1 MLKKNNVPVCPY
13 HFPIIYGLWMSL
25 TCFWS
30 DGCKICEGSVGV
42 ELCVAL
48 HPLVSGNVEDQLVKI
63 VCFGSFWGV
72 KFWRTIFKILHF
84 SNSAFIE
91 FIAFRQHGQE
101 HLEVQTPTST
111 PSMKLNRMS
120 SAVAGGRFLLPY
132 IDIYWH
138 ISYIPQWS
146 SMLIYST
153 CISCNEMEIFWQDR
167 TASYTLMF
175 CADLEMYTSNL
186 THLCC
191 NMELQVEFAL
201 WYVACDNLIPFVTYR
216 TYCG

>member
-1 MLKKNNVPVCPY
+1 MFKKNNVPVCPY

-101 HLEVQTPTST
+101 HLEAQTPTST

-146 SMLIYST
+146 SILNMHIMQRNGDILT
-153 CISCNEMEIFWQDR
+153 GQNCIVHPHVLCWSWDVHQQFDTSLLQHGASSGVCFVICGLWQFD
-167 TASYTLMF
+167 TI
-175 CADLEMYTSNL
+175 C
-186 THLCC
+186 H
-191 NMELQVEFAL
+191 
-201 WYVACDNLIPFVTYR
+201 I
-216 TYCG
+216 